1 MQARKKIETQK
12 KDVKV
17 QAKVIKTHSRG
28 IFQVELDN
36 GLKPLAYL
44 SGKMKMN
51 GIKVLP
57 GDEVTVKLC
66 PYDANM
72 GIITFRK
79 TK

>member
-1 MQARKKIETQK
+1 MQAQEKLEA
-12 KDVKV
+12 
-17 QAKVIKTHSRG
+17 QAKVIETRSRG

-36 GLKPLAYL
+36 GHKLLTYL

-57 GDEVTVKLC
+57 GDEVTVELC

-72 GIITFRK
+72 GRITFRK
-79 TK
+79 NK